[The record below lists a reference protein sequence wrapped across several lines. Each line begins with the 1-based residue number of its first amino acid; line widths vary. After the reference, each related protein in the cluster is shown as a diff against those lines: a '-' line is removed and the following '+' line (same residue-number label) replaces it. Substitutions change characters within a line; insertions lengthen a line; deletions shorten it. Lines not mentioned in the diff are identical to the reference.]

1 MKSPITG
8 REMTL
13 VKELRSLYFRKEP
26 FSIVYH
32 YYLCQDSDDQF
43 TTTDIDELN
52 ITQLYNQYREKHNL
66 PFPEEIKEI
75 REKYGLPATKMS
87 EVLGFGINSY
97 RNYENG
103 EVPSQANARLI
114 QIAGSPTKFKDLVKL
129 SDVLGEKQKEKLVK
143 RIDHLIETDKAN
155 FFSFEFQD
163 YLLGDR
169 VSSEFSG
176 FRKPSL
182 ERLTEMIIF
191 FSAKLEP
198 WKTKLNKLLFY
209 ADFLNYKKAGF
220 SMSGSRYRAIN
231 MGPVPNNFNSIFEYL
246 ANKNEID
253 ISITEFPNGA
263 EGEQFKPNKN
273 RQFRPE
279 LFSESELSVLAE
291 VVSIFKDTS
300 TADIIETS
308 HKEKAWIENEKGRK
322 IISYKDYAFDL
333 SI

>member
-13 VKELRSLYFRKEP
+13 VKELRSLYFRKER

-66 PFPEEIKEI
+66 PFPGEIKEI
-75 REKYGLPATKMS
+75 REKYGLPATRMS

-114 QIAGSPTKFKDLVKL
+114 QIAGDPTKFKDLVKL

-169 VSSEFSG
+169 VSNEFSG

-253 ISITEFPNGA
+253 ICITEFPNGA

-273 RQFRPE
+273 RQFKPE